1 MMKMML
7 KVVKLLVVVMNA
19 MRIKMEGMKRKRK
32 G

>member
-1 MMKMML
+1 MIKMML

-19 MRIKMEGMKRKRK
+19 MRIKMEGMKRKGK

>member
-1 MMKMML
+1 MKMML